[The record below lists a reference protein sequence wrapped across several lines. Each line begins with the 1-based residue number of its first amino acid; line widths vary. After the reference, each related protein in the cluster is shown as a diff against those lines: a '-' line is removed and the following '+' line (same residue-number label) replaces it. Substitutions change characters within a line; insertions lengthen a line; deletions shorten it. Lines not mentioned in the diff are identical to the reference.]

1 MSKARIILDSNV
13 ILSAALFK
21 TSPTRQTLD
30 KAINNGQV
38 ILSEP
43 TLAELYEIFDR
54 PKFDK
59 YLSKI
64 SRDQFLND
72 FIAIAENIKILERF
86 SACRDRKD
94 DKFLEL
100 AVNGNADLI
109 ITGDQDL
116 LVLNS
121 FRNIKIITPSDFLIN
136 I

>member
-21 TSPTRQTLD
+21 ASPTRQTLD

-38 ILSEP
+38 ILSEL

-64 SRDQFLND
+64 SRD
-72 FIAIAENIKILERF
+72 
-86 SACRDRKD
+86 
-94 DKFLEL
+94 
-100 AVNGNADLI
+100 
-109 ITGDQDL
+109 
-116 LVLNS
+116 
-121 FRNIKIITPSDFLIN
+121 
-136 I
+136 